1 MLYVMSILAEIQW
14 FFLYHVITLANIRI
28 VFITSWAQN
37 DVNSGRRASGGV
49 LEFYCATPITETL
62 KLVARKMGI
71 F

>member
-28 VFITSWAQN
+28 VFFTSWAQN
-37 DVNSGRRASGGV
+37 DVNSGRASGGV
-49 LEFYCATPITETL
+49 LEFYCATPITETPTL
-62 KLVARKMGI
+62 AARKMGI